1 VIGSKNTPLYKE
13 CANILRK
20 QILEGKW
27 EEGDCLPSEKEFSAE
42 FGVSRITI
50 RQCMKLLEEEGL
62 IIRQAG
68 RGTFIPEKP
77 IEQGL
82 AGFHN
87 FAKNTSKE
95 GHKAGFVIE
104 NIQISLPSKH
114 TAKALNVNENE
125 QVYKIERIKL
135 RDDRPLM
142 HERIYLPRKLIPGLG
157 LDELSQEWL
166 SDLLAKNNIHITRV
180 KYSIEPFLI
189 DDYEAKKLLVHSGL
203 LGLLIDRVSWAGDEV
218 VMFTR
223 SIVRTDL
230 VKYTIETS
238 KN

>member
-1 VIGSKNTPLYKE
+1 M
-13 CANILRK
+13 
-20 QILEGKW
+20 
-27 EEGDCLPSEKEFSAE
+27 PSEKEFSAE

-50 RQCMKLLEEEGL
+50 RQGIKLLEEEGL

-82 AGFHN
+82 IGMHN
-87 FAKNTSKE
+87 YAKTVRKE

-114 TAKALNVNENE
+114 TAKSLNVDMNDEI
-125 QVYKIERIKL
+125 YKIERIKL
-135 RDDRPLM
+135 RDEKPLM
-142 HERIYLPRKLIPGLG
+142 HERIYLPRKFIPDLS

-166 SDLLAKNNIHITRV
+166 SDLLSKNNILITRV
-180 KYSIEPFLI
+180 KNSIEPLWI
-189 DDYEAKKLLVHSGL
+189 DEYEAKKLLINPGS
-203 LGLLIDRVSWAGDEV
+203 LGLLVDRVSWADNQI

-223 SIVRTDL
+223 SVVRTDM

-238 KN
+238 TTKGF